1 MWLRRREGVRP
12 SARELVRLFLFFE
25 RVFLFHYFFSLPLTS
40 FKFSKKNSAITS
52 LGVSCATAADLA
64 GGKRRLAQTMK
75 VPAGLS
81 ANTLQVTAGPVWS
94 LEAEV
99 ARLAAVGITGVGFAL
114 GIDLFNSAL
123 PRPSPATS
131 VFESQNTSIPVSA
144 VSPSSDGTKLF
155 GLLAQVTRSLSLFFF

>member
-1 MWLRRREGVRP
+1 
-12 SARELVRLFLFFE
+12 
-25 RVFLFHYFFSLPLTS
+25 
-40 FKFSKKNSAITS
+40 
-52 LGVSCATAADLA
+52 
-64 GGKRRLAQTMK
+64 MK

-123 PRPSPATS
+123 PMRSPATS

-144 VSPSSDGTKLF
+144 VSPSSDGTKLL
-155 GLLAQVTRSLSLFFF
+155 GLLAQVTRFLSFFFF